1 MISEKPASSILN
13 LLKLFKFRKKP
24 DPIPL
29 VNVGIGYS
37 SHVVAQFFNE
47 GHQYQVIAYID
58 DEPWSNRT
66 VINEGVVH
74 YPVELQ
80 ALIKRNFVRAVIFF
94 EEEKSYFSDSEIT
107 ALVDNGALVIKVP
120 EKIPTQQK
128 VNYIQSRLKSESIS
142 V

>member
-1 MISEKPASSILN
+1 MVS
-13 LLKLFKFRKKP
+13 
-24 DPIPL
+24 
-29 VNVGIGYS
+29 
-37 SHVVAQFFNE
+37 QFFNE